1 MSEKAR
7 YFTNK
12 TVKNIAIILS
22 IIIMVTIILPCTN
35 LVSYGSQYRENTNID
50 ELDENKYPGYK
61 ELLKKIQEE
70 NPNWTF
76 TFLYT
81 GLDWNTVI
89 YNETVG
95 HGDNLVQGKDGEWVC
110 RASSCIN
117 EDGTSKAYEGS
128 NWYCPSTKAVSYYMD
143 PRNFL
148 YTEKLFQFERL
159 SHIEGIYTVEGI
171 EKILAGTFMA
181 NTSPKV
187 YYKNDK
193 YSETNFA
200 QIILDAGVAK
210 QISPYHIASRIKQE
224 IIVSGGGPSRSATGT
239 VEGYEGVYNFYNI
252 GASTGAGAIERGLKY
267 AKAKKWTTPEIAI
280 AGGAEYIAQ
289 NYIAIGQDTVYL
301 QKFNVD
307 SQDGSLYNHQYQAN
321 IQAPESETKKS
332 YASYKELELLDSKL
346 NFVIPLY
353 ENMPVE
359 VSAKPNVEYNIVT
372 ENVTVIDTNI
382 NIRKEKSTES
392 EIIAKVNT
400 GDVLLR
406 IEKGLIKVND
416 YIWDKVVL
424 SDGTVG
430 YISTQFLQTA
440 EQIITCEEK
449 AYINTNAVVRNGPG
463 IDKTTEIC
471 KVQSGETVTIL
482 EKAKYTINETS
493 WDKIKLENGTIGYI
507 ESIKLT
513 NIAGSKEGDV
523 VKIATSSLP
532 LTMRKEPGTSKEI
545 LTKLEKGTLVIRLQK
560 EVSTAD
566 GIKWDK
572 IKTFEGT
579 IGYVSAE
586 YLEIV
591 VPQIVETIELNKIE
605 VDKESKVIKCEPYA
619 TVGNL
624 QKQCET
630 AVVNDKEGNVI
641 TEQETMLSTGD
652 SVTIDEVIYTVVKLG
667 DVSGDGVVDPRDS
680 LRVLRYTVETYEL
693 KNEYFMA
700 GDINKDGMVDSRDS
714 LRILRFT
721 VNSFNIEI

>member
-1 MSEKAR
+1 M
-7 YFTNK
+7 
-12 TVKNIAIILS
+12 
-22 IIIMVTIILPCTN
+22 
-35 LVSYGSQYRENTNID
+35 
-50 ELDENKYPGYK
+50 
-61 ELLKKIQEE
+61 
-70 NPNWTF
+70 
-76 TFLYT
+76 
-81 GLDWNTVI
+81 
-89 YNETVG
+89 
-95 HGDNLVQGKDGEWVC
+95 
-110 RASSCIN
+110 
-117 EDGTSKAYEGS
+117 
-128 NWYCPSTKAVSYYMD
+128 
-143 PRNFL
+143 
-148 YTEKLFQFERL
+148 
-159 SHIEGIYTVEGI
+159 
-171 EKILAGTFMA
+171 
-181 NTSPKV
+181 
-187 YYKNDK
+187 
-193 YSETNFA
+193 
-200 QIILDAGVAK
+200 
-210 QISPYHIASRIKQE
+210 
-224 IIVSGGGPSRSATGT
+224 
-239 VEGYEGVYNFYNI
+239 
-252 GASTGAGAIERGLKY
+252 
-267 AKAKKWTTPEIAI
+267 
-280 AGGAEYIAQ
+280 
-289 NYIAIGQDTVYL
+289 
-301 QKFNVD
+301 
-307 SQDGSLYNHQYQAN
+307 
-321 IQAPESETKKS
+321 
-332 YASYKELELLDSKL
+332 
-346 NFVIPLY
+346 
-353 ENMPVE
+353 
-359 VSAKPNVEYNIVT
+359 
-372 ENVTVIDTNI
+372 
-382 NIRKEKSTES
+382 
-392 EIIAKVNT
+392 
-400 GDVLLR
+400 
-406 IEKGLIKVND
+406 
-416 YIWDKVVL
+416 
-424 SDGTVG
+424 
-430 YISTQFLQTA
+430 
-440 EQIITCEEK
+440 
-449 AYINTNAVVRNGPG
+449 
-463 IDKTTEIC
+463 
-471 KVQSGETVTIL
+471 QSGETVTIL

-572 IKTFEGT
+572 IKTFDGT

-700 GDINKDGMVDSRDS
+700 GDVNKDGMVDSRDS

>member
-7 YFTNK
+7 DFTNK

-50 ELDENKYPGYK
+50 ELDEKKYPGYK

-117 EDGTSKAYEGS
+117 EDGTSIAYEGS

-382 NIRKEKSTES
+382 NIRQAKSTES

-440 EQIITCEEK
+440 EPIITCEEK

-572 IKTFEGT
+572 IKTFDGT

>member
-7 YFTNK
+7 DFTNK

-50 ELDENKYPGYK
+50 ELDEKKYPGYK
-61 ELLKKIQEE
+61 ELLKKIQED
-70 NPNWTF
+70 NSNWTF

-89 YNETVG
+89 YNETVS
-95 HGDNLVQGKDGEWVC
+95 HGDNLIQGKDGEWVC
-110 RASSCIN
+110 IASSCVN

-148 YTEKLFQFERL
+148 YTDKVFQFERL
-159 SHIEGIYTVEGI
+159 SYIDGIYTVEGV

-187 YYKNDK
+187 YYKNDT
-193 YSETNFA
+193 YSETNFS

-224 IIVSGGGPSRSATGT
+224 IIVSGGGPSKSATGT
-239 VEGYEGVYNFYNI
+239 VQGYEGIYNFYNI
-252 GASTGAGAIERGLKY
+252 GASTGTGAIERGLKY
-267 AKAKKWTTPEIAI
+267 AKGKKWTTPEIAI

-332 YASYKELELLDSKL
+332 YTSYKELGLLDSKL

-359 VSAKPNVEYNIVT
+359 ISAKPNAEYNIVT
-372 ENVTVIDTNI
+372 ENVTVVDTNI

-449 AYINTNAVVRNGPG
+449 AYINNNAVVRNGPG

-572 IKTFEGT
+572 IKTFDGT

-700 GDINKDGMVDSRDS
+700 GDVNKDGMVDSRDS